1 MEKYMDKAPTLK
13 EAKGILEEASC
24 LNPGPWV
31 EHSIYVGKCAALIAE
46 HDCELDKDRAFV
58 LGLLHDIGRRFGRTN
73 MRHVIDGYNFLME
86 MGYPAAARICMTHSF
101 PYQYIDA
108 IFGKWD
114 CTDEEHEFAAQ
125 YIHNIKYNDYD
136 RLIQLCDA
144 LALPEGYCL
153 LEKRMMDVALRHG
166 VNEYTV
172 QKWKKVFG
180 IKKYFEGRIGG
191 SIYSVLPGVVENT
204 FGIDNL

>member
-1 MEKYMDKAPTLK
+1 MKKVSEGAPSPR
-13 EAKGILEEASC
+13 EAKAILEEAAC

-46 HDCELDKDRAFV
+46 HDSELDKNIAFV
-58 LGLLHDIGRRFGRTN
+58 MGVLHDIGRRYGKTS

-86 MGYPAAARICMTHSF
+86 KGYPDAARISMTHSF
-101 PYQYIDA
+101 PYQYIDG

-114 CTDEEHEFAAQ
+114 CTSDEYEFAKK
-125 YIHNIKYNDYD
+125 YIQNIKYNDYD

-172 QKWKKVFG
+172 PKWKEIFN
-180 IKKYFEGRIGG
+180 IQKYFEKKLGA

-204 FGIDNL
+204 FRM

>member
-1 MEKYMDKAPTLK
+1 MEKNLEKVPSLK
-13 EAKGILEEASC
+13 EAKAILEESSC

-31 EHSIYVGKCAALIAE
+31 EHSIYVGQCAALIAE
-46 HDCELDKDRAFV
+46 HDPELDKNRADI
-58 LGLLHDIGRRFGRTN
+58 LGMLHDIGRRFGKTN
-73 MRHVIDGYNFLME
+73 MRHVIDGYSFLME
-86 MGYPAAARICMTHSF
+86 RGYPDAARICMTHSF

-114 CTDEEHEFAAQ
+114 CTDEEHEFAAK
-125 YIHNIKYNDYD
+125 YIQNIKYTDYD

-144 LALPEGYCL
+144 LALPEGCCL

-172 QKWKKVFG
+172 PKWKEIFN
-180 IKKYFEGRIGG
+180 IQKYFECKIGA

-204 FGIDNL
+204 FRIQK